1 MPAIDLSQLP
11 PPEVI
16 ETLYFEAILADLKSD
31 LVARYPECE
40 PLLSLE
46 SEPVVKLLEVA
57 AFREMVLRA
66 RYNDEARALLLA
78 FSRCADLD
86 HIGVTYYDGELR
98 LLVSPGNPESNP
110 PTQDVWESDEAFR
123 QRLALKP
130 ESYSVAGPSEAYRFH
145 ALSAHGMVK
154 AASVTSPIQG
164 TTAVYILSRD
174 GNGTPSAEILAAV
187 DAALNSEN
195 IRPLSEEVLVH
206 QTSIV
211 EYTIDIDLYV
221 FPGPS
226 GEIVLASARA
236 ELEKYATA
244 AHTVDGDVTYS
255 ALAAAAHRTG
265 VKRAVVNSPAAD
277 IMCDKTQAPY
287 CTGINV
293 RIAGVES

>member
-1 MPAIDLSQLP
+1 MPTIDLSQLP

-16 ETLYFEAILADLKSD
+16 ETLNFETILADLKSD
-31 LVARYPECE
+31 LVARHPECE

-46 SEPVVKLLEVA
+46 SEPLVKLLEVA
-57 AFREMVLRA
+57 AYREMGLRA

-78 FSRCADLD
+78 FSTGADLD
-86 HIGVTYYDGELR
+86 HIGVTYYDGEQR
-98 LLVSPGNPESNP
+98 LLVSPGDPESNP
-110 PTQDVWESDEAFR
+110 PTQDVWASDEAFR

-154 AASVTSPIQG
+154 AASVASPIPG
-164 TTAVYILSRD
+164 TTAIYILSSE
-174 GNGTPSAEILAAV
+174 GNGIPSAEILTAV
-187 DAALNSEN
+187 GSALNSES

-206 QTSIV
+206 PASIV
-211 EYTIDIDLYV
+211 EYTIDVDLYV

-226 GEIVLASARA
+226 GDIVLASAIS
-236 ELEKYATA
+236 ELGKYAAA
-244 AHTVDGDVTYS
+244 AHTVGGDITYS

-265 VKRAVVNSPAAD
+265 VKRAIVNSPAGD
-277 IMCDKTQAPY
+277 VMCDLSQAPY